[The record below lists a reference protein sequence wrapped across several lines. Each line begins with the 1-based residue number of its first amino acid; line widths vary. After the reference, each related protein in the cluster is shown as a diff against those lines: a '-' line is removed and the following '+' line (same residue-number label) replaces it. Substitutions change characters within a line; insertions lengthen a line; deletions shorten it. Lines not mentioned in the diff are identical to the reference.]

1 MKIVSLICLLLLSA
15 NITAQY
21 IYESNQALFDLTNQ
35 SDTTSLN
42 SGDDQLSAAFNLD
55 FTFQLYDN
63 SYTSARM
70 ATNGCLHFGLGTGNI
85 NFNNYCGDY
94 TPDPLPQYTNTLF
107 PFWTD
112 LIRDS
117 NSQMLAKNF
126 SDKSVFGWYDL
137 REYNR
142 SGSDNSFEVVLW
154 TNNTFEFRYGAL
166 DIINHDVLIGQQGS
180 SSQTYM
186 YLFHDECSTGT
197 TNVAGTCVNTNWN
210 NTLAN
215 SLLEN
220 GGSLYGAGSGN
231 NIDCSNPLNDSTC
244 PGYWEAFDDLQ
255 CNLDPQYAPFCPGY
269 RFENDIG
276 YFVLEEDFGY
286 TEEYEQSQLGY
297 DEDYEIEQFGYS
309 EDWFEDDRQTFGQE
323 PIEEWFEPEI
333 IFNDE
338 GFVVLEEYDSISE
351 EVYIDFDI
359 QSFDEEPMLI
369 ALPSIEYDPIQRLDI
384 FDSREL
390 IDLYEFETI
399 IREEIIHEEE
409 INEVVFEDFED
420 LEEWFEEEMEAIS
433 QDDEVIEIAQN
444 SEQLVSEI
452 GEQQEVIEELVE
464 ADPIMR
470 EEGGR
475 SNMDMNVAMSVV
487 SNTIT
492 TAVNSVSGTTAGNS
506 IHASGNTVNA
516 GSISSAING
525 GTNSDFSSGSISN
538 SFANSSMQTQQVLSS
553 SVDTGSITTNTTETT
568 VSSVESGSSVSVS
581 TTVASNSGG
590 NTTTE
595 TTTTT
600 DSLSTMTT
608 SSEADTVTENVVAQ
622 NLKEQQEELK
632 EQQESG
638 EYGEEAGLVAVMGF
652 NPDFV
657 GYYDRMLPD
666 NNSWY
671 ESKSI
676 YTSVQLNDNIQGF
689 YAMAGQSFNVMSQ
702 LINSQPN
709 LSGGRYNELVS
720 N

>member
-21 IYESNQALFDLTNQ
+21 IYEANQNLFDLTNQ
-35 SDTTSLN
+35 SNTTNLN

-166 DIINHDVLIGQQGS
+166 DIINHDVLIGEQGS

-276 YFVLEEDFGY
+276 YFALEEDFGY

-452 GEQQEVIEELVE
+452 GEQQEVIEEIVE

-506 IHASGNTVNA
+506 IHASGNTVNS

-568 VSSVESGSSVSVS
+568 VSSLESGSSVSIS

-595 TTTTT
+595 TNTT
-600 DSLSTMTT
+600 DSLSTMAT

-622 NLKEQQEELK
+622 NLKDQQEELK

-657 GYYDRMLPD
+657 GYYDRILPD

-689 YAMAGQSFNVMSQ
+689 YAMAGQNFTVISQ
-702 LINSQPN
+702 LINSQPRLN
-709 LSGGRYNELVS
+709 GGRYDELVS

>member
-276 YFVLEEDFGY
+276 YFALEEDFGY

-309 EDWFEDDRQTFGQE
+309 EDWFEDDRQTLGQE

-452 GEQQEVIEELVE
+452 GEQQEVIEEIVE

-506 IHASGNTVNA
+506 IHASGNTVNS

-568 VSSVESGSSVSVS
+568 VSSLESGSSVSIS

-595 TTTTT
+595 TNTT
-600 DSLSTMTT
+600 DSLSTMAT

-622 NLKEQQEELK
+622 NLKDQQEELK

-657 GYYDRMLPD
+657 GYYDRILPD

-689 YAMAGQSFNVMSQ
+689 YAMAGQNFTVISQ
-702 LINSQPN
+702 LINSQPRLN
-709 LSGGRYNELVS
+709 GGRYDELVS

>member
-276 YFVLEEDFGY
+276 YFALEEDFGY

-452 GEQQEVIEELVE
+452 GEQQEVIEEIVE

-506 IHASGNTVNA
+506 IHASGNTVNS

-568 VSSVESGSSVSVS
+568 VSSLESGSSVSIS

-595 TTTTT
+595 TNTT
-600 DSLSTMTT
+600 DSLSTMAT

-622 NLKEQQEELK
+622 NLKDQQEELK

-657 GYYDRMLPD
+657 GYYDRILPD

-689 YAMAGQSFNVMSQ
+689 YAMAGQNFTVISQ
-702 LINSQPN
+702 LINSQPRLN
-709 LSGGRYNELVS
+709 GGRYDELVS

>member
-117 NSQMLAKNF
+117 NSQMLDKNF

-231 NIDCSNPLNDSTC
+231 NID
-244 PGYWEAFDDLQ
+244 
-255 CNLDPQYAPFCPGY
+255 
-269 RFENDIG
+269 
-276 YFVLEEDFGY
+276 
-286 TEEYEQSQLGY
+286 
-297 DEDYEIEQFGYS
+297 
-309 EDWFEDDRQTFGQE
+309 
-323 PIEEWFEPEI
+323 
-333 IFNDE
+333 
-338 GFVVLEEYDSISE
+338 
-351 EVYIDFDI
+351 
-359 QSFDEEPMLI
+359 
-369 ALPSIEYDPIQRLDI
+369 
-384 FDSREL
+384 
-390 IDLYEFETI
+390 
-399 IREEIIHEEE
+399 
-409 INEVVFEDFED
+409 
-420 LEEWFEEEMEAIS
+420 
-433 QDDEVIEIAQN
+433 
-444 SEQLVSEI
+444 
-452 GEQQEVIEELVE
+452 
-464 ADPIMR
+464 
-470 EEGGR
+470 
-475 SNMDMNVAMSVV
+475 
-487 SNTIT
+487 
-492 TAVNSVSGTTAGNS
+492 
-506 IHASGNTVNA
+506 
-516 GSISSAING
+516 
-525 GTNSDFSSGSISN
+525 
-538 SFANSSMQTQQVLSS
+538 
-553 SVDTGSITTNTTETT
+553 
-568 VSSVESGSSVSVS
+568 
-581 TTVASNSGG
+581 
-590 NTTTE
+590 
-595 TTTTT
+595 
-600 DSLSTMTT
+600 
-608 SSEADTVTENVVAQ
+608 
-622 NLKEQQEELK
+622 
-632 EQQESG
+632 
-638 EYGEEAGLVAVMGF
+638 
-652 NPDFV
+652 
-657 GYYDRMLPD
+657 
-666 NNSWY
+666 
-671 ESKSI
+671 
-676 YTSVQLNDNIQGF
+676 
-689 YAMAGQSFNVMSQ
+689 
-702 LINSQPN
+702 
-709 LSGGRYNELVS
+709 
-720 N
+720 

>member
-1 MKIVSLICLLLLSA
+1 VKIVSLICLLLLSA

-276 YFVLEEDFGY
+276 YFALEEDFGY

-452 GEQQEVIEELVE
+452 GEQQEVIEEIVE

-506 IHASGNTVNA
+506 IHASGNTVNS

-568 VSSVESGSSVSVS
+568 VSSLESGSSVSIS

-595 TTTTT
+595 TNTT
-600 DSLSTMTT
+600 DSLSTMAT

-622 NLKEQQEELK
+622 NLKDQQEELK

-657 GYYDRMLPD
+657 GYYDRILPD

-689 YAMAGQSFNVMSQ
+689 YAMAGQNFTVISQ
-702 LINSQPN
+702 LINSQPRLN
-709 LSGGRYNELVS
+709 GGRYDELVS

>member
-94 TPDPLPQYTNTLF
+94 PPDPLPQYTNTLF

-166 DIINHDVLIGQQGS
+166 DIINHDVLIGEQGS

-276 YFVLEEDFGY
+276 YFALEEDFGY

-452 GEQQEVIEELVE
+452 GEQQEVIEEIVE

-506 IHASGNTVNA
+506 IHASGNTVNS

-568 VSSVESGSSVSVS
+568 VSSLESGSSVSIS

-595 TTTTT
+595 TNTT
-600 DSLSTMTT
+600 DSLSTMAT

-622 NLKEQQEELK
+622 NLKDQQEELK

-657 GYYDRMLPD
+657 GYYDRILPD

-689 YAMAGQSFNVMSQ
+689 YAMAGQNFTVISQ
-702 LINSQPN
+702 LINSQPRLN
-709 LSGGRYNELVS
+709 GGRYDELVS

>member
-35 SDTTSLN
+35 SNTTNLN

-166 DIINHDVLIGQQGS
+166 DIINHDVLIGEQGS

-276 YFVLEEDFGY
+276 YFALEEDFGY

-452 GEQQEVIEELVE
+452 GEQQEVIEEIVE

-506 IHASGNTVNA
+506 IHASGNTVNS

-568 VSSVESGSSVSVS
+568 VSSLESGSSVSIS

-595 TTTTT
+595 TNTT
-600 DSLSTMTT
+600 DSLSTMAT

-622 NLKEQQEELK
+622 NLKDQQEELK

-657 GYYDRMLPD
+657 GYYDRILPD

-689 YAMAGQSFNVMSQ
+689 YAMAGQNFTVISQ
-702 LINSQPN
+702 LINSQPRLN
-709 LSGGRYNELVS
+709 GGRYDELVS

>member
-1 MKIVSLICLLLLSA
+1 MC
-15 NITAQY
+15 
-21 IYESNQALFDLTNQ
+21 
-35 SDTTSLN
+35 
-42 SGDDQLSAAFNLD
+42 
-55 FTFQLYDN
+55 
-63 SYTSARM
+63 
-70 ATNGCLHFGLGTGNI
+70 
-85 NFNNYCGDY
+85 
-94 TPDPLPQYTNTLF
+94 
-107 PFWTD
+107 
-112 LIRDS
+112 IRDR
-117 NSQMLAKNF
+117 
-126 SDKSVFGWYDL
+126 

-452 GEQQEVIEELVE
+452 GEQQEVIEEIVE

-506 IHASGNTVNA
+506 IHASGNTVNS

-595 TTTTT
+595 TNTT
-600 DSLSTMTT
+600 DSLSTMAT

-689 YAMAGQSFNVMSQ
+689 YAMAGQNFTVISQ

>member
-21 IYESNQALFDLTNQ
+21 IYEANQNLFDLTNQ
-35 SDTTSLN
+35 SNTTNLN

-112 LIRDS
+112 LIRDN

-220 GGSLYGAGSGN
+220 GGSLYGSGN

-276 YFVLEEDFGY
+276 YFALEENFGY

-452 GEQQEVIEELVE
+452 GEQQEVIEEIVE

-506 IHASGNTVNA
+506 IHASGNTVNS

-525 GTNSDFSSGSISN
+525 GTNADFSSGSISN

-595 TTTTT
+595 TNTT
-600 DSLSTMTT
+600 DSLSTMAT

-622 NLKEQQEELK
+622 NLKDQQEELK

-657 GYYDRMLPD
+657 GYYDRILPD

-689 YAMAGQSFNVMSQ
+689 YAMAGQNFTVISQ
-702 LINSQPN
+702 LINSQPRLN
-709 LSGGRYNELVS
+709 GGRYDELVS

>member
-1 MKIVSLICLLLLSA
+1 MKIVNLICLLLLSA

-35 SDTTSLN
+35 SNTTNLN

-220 GGSLYGAGSGN
+220 GGSLYGSGN

-276 YFVLEEDFGY
+276 YFALEENFGY

-452 GEQQEVIEELVE
+452 GEQQEVIEEIVE

-506 IHASGNTVNA
+506 IHASGNTVNS

-525 GTNSDFSSGSISN
+525 GTNADFSSGSISN

-568 VSSVESGSSVSVS
+568 VSSVESGSSVNIS

-595 TTTTT
+595 TNTT
-600 DSLSTMTT
+600 DSLSTMAT

-622 NLKEQQEELK
+622 NLKDQQEELK

-657 GYYDRMLPD
+657 GYYDRILPD

-689 YAMAGQSFNVMSQ
+689 YAMAGQNFTVISQ
-702 LINSQPN
+702 LINSQPRLN
-709 LSGGRYNELVS
+709 GGRYDELVS

>member
-1 MKIVSLICLLLLSA
+1 VKIVSLICLLLLSA

-276 YFVLEEDFGY
+276 YFALEEDFGY

-309 EDWFEDDRQTFGQE
+309 EDWFEDDRQTLGQE

-452 GEQQEVIEELVE
+452 GEQQEVIEEIVE

-506 IHASGNTVNA
+506 IHASGNTVNS

-568 VSSVESGSSVSVS
+568 VSSLESGSSVSIS

-595 TTTTT
+595 TNTT
-600 DSLSTMTT
+600 DSLSTMAT

-622 NLKEQQEELK
+622 NLKDQQEELK

-657 GYYDRMLPD
+657 GYYDRILPD

-689 YAMAGQSFNVMSQ
+689 YAMAGQNFTVISQ
-702 LINSQPN
+702 LINSQPRLN
-709 LSGGRYNELVS
+709 GGRYDELVS

>member
-1 MKIVSLICLLLLSA
+1 VKIVSLICLLLLSA

>member
-1 MKIVSLICLLLLSA
+1 MKIVNLICLLLLSA

-21 IYESNQALFDLTNQ
+21 IYEANQNLFDLTNQ
-35 SDTTSLN
+35 SNTTNLN

-220 GGSLYGAGSGN
+220 GGSLYGSGN

-276 YFVLEEDFGY
+276 YFALEENFGY

-452 GEQQEVIEELVE
+452 GEQQEVIEEIVE

-506 IHASGNTVNA
+506 IHASGNTVNS

-525 GTNSDFSSGSISN
+525 GTNADFSSGSISN

-568 VSSVESGSSVSVS
+568 VSSVESGSSVNIS

-595 TTTTT
+595 TNTT
-600 DSLSTMTT
+600 DSLSTMAT

-622 NLKEQQEELK
+622 NLKDQQEELK

-657 GYYDRMLPD
+657 GYYDRILPD

-689 YAMAGQSFNVMSQ
+689 YAMAGQNFTVISQ
-702 LINSQPN
+702 LINSQPRLN
-709 LSGGRYNELVS
+709 GGRYDELVS

>member
-276 YFVLEEDFGY
+276 YFALEEDFGY
-286 TEEYEQSQLGY
+286 TEEYEHSQLGY

-452 GEQQEVIEELVE
+452 GEQQEVIEEIVE

-506 IHASGNTVNA
+506 IHASGNTVNS

-595 TTTTT
+595 TNTT
-600 DSLSTMTT
+600 DSLSTMAT

-622 NLKEQQEELK
+622 NLKDQQEELK

-689 YAMAGQSFNVMSQ
+689 YAMAGQNFTVISQ

>member
-452 GEQQEVIEELVE
+452 GEQQEVIEEIVE

-506 IHASGNTVNA
+506 IHASGNTVNS

-595 TTTTT
+595 TNTT
-600 DSLSTMTT
+600 DSLSTMAT

-622 NLKEQQEELK
+622 NLKDQQEELK

-689 YAMAGQSFNVMSQ
+689 YAMAGQNFTVISQ

>member
-220 GGSLYGAGSGN
+220 GGSLYGSGN

-351 EVYIDFDI
+351 EVYKDFDI

-452 GEQQEVIEELVE
+452 GEQQEVIEEIVE

-506 IHASGNTVNA
+506 IHASGNTVNS

-595 TTTTT
+595 TNTT
-600 DSLSTMTT
+600 DSLSTMAT